1 MEKKYIIFTLIS
13 LFVIAVFFPYFI
25 FDRGKEGWVISFWGV
40 VGTNFSIL
48 GIIYAGI
55 QINGLK
61 LESKIIKD
69 VSLETKEKINQIN
82 QYADIATAIK
92 LIQEIQGYARMHKH
106 EVGVMRLQE
115 LKIIITQMK
124 LINLV
129 LQRPFDRDA
138 TIFKLNQ
145 LINGM
150 EKDISSKTKSTQ
162 PATVNASLEKILD
175 ALVEIQQQTLERN

>member
-1 MEKKYIIFTLIS
+1 MLRE
-13 LFVIAVFFPYFI
+13 
-25 FDRGKEGWVISFWGV
+25 
-40 VGTNFSIL
+40 
-48 GIIYAGI
+48 
-55 QINGLK
+55 
-61 LESKIIKD
+61 ESEIIKITT
-69 VSLETKEKINQIN
+69 LETREKISKIN

-124 LINLV
+124 LFNLV

-138 TIFKLNQ
+138 TILKLNQ

-150 EKDISSKTKSTQ
+150 EKDIAAKTKSVQ
-162 PATVNASLEKILD
+162 PASVNASLEKILD
-175 ALVEIQQQTLERN
+175 SLVEIQQETMERN